1 MPEKYLALSVIIFII
16 LMLRTQNSLVQV
28 YVGSFTA
35 YFFLGWVFAKYVDI
49 WQLTFYSISALSL
62 MCGVVMGNSF
72 IAIRKLQKADT
83 KRIDFSIPEEG
94 IQFNPLLTIALIS
107 CVFVAFCSYLILILL
122 HGLPVL
128 NIGDRT
134 EVSGFFTYLIGLI
147 WIIYPFIYVWL
158 PKRYL
163 LAATF
168 GVGFIMLTMGYRT
181 PLVVTILMFIFLNI
195 KYGRFVL
202 TRNIKLLGCLLLLSV
217 LTLYPL
223 LRFQDDPEAVVKLLA
238 NLDMPEELFVFAPFI
253 LVFAEG
259 ASVVKGIAMI
269 LPDVGLQY
277 GQFTLAGFSTVLP
290 GEQTHSRTL
299 LSYWLG
305 RTNWQ
310 ESTTTSSILGQ
321 FYLEVGQYGTY
332 FLCFFLGLFIC
343 LGSNRFLTANRPIK
357 SAPFLIVFILLTI
370 SIHTGMLDPL
380 ILYVLLIYMLIIF
393 ISKMGDVIFK
403 K

>member
-1 MPEKYLALSVIIFII
+1 MSEKYLALSVIIFII

-62 MCGVVMGNSF
+62 MCGVVMGNTF
-72 IAIRKLQKADT
+72 ISIRKLQKADT
-83 KRIDFSIPEEG
+83 KLIDFSIPEEG

-238 NLDMPEELFVFAPFI
+238 NLDMPETSCFYKIQVLEAVSQK
-253 LVFAEG
+253 
-259 ASVVKGIAMI
+259 SVLRK
-269 LPDVGLQY
+269 
-277 GQFTLAGFSTVLP
+277 
-290 GEQTHSRTL
+290 
-299 LSYWLG
+299 
-305 RTNWQ
+305 
-310 ESTTTSSILGQ
+310 
-321 FYLEVGQYGTY
+321 
-332 FLCFFLGLFIC
+332 
-343 LGSNRFLTANRPIK
+343 
-357 SAPFLIVFILLTI
+357 
-370 SIHTGMLDPL
+370 
-380 ILYVLLIYMLIIF
+380 
-393 ISKMGDVIFK
+393 
-403 K
+403 